1 MVLEAWEKNDYSH
14 LMGKKA
20 GIVRALQ
27 RIGRDHNADFIN
39 GLDIDALRQASPID
53 FRAGIKGLG
62 IKQRK
67 WMTTI
72 HENGGFWHPKC
83 NFSFENVLTICNCL
97 EKRGLLFRDTS
108 PQMPQPCFRIA
119 LSQEEMERL
128 VCRPEPT
135 KGTGETRG
143 RKEGPREMQPLYPLE
158 PYVVFEEGLG
168 QSLRIGQ
175 YKKTPY
181 PLATINALQHSKQAQ
196 EALADLFALSP
207 RMAKILHRLV
217 QLEDLRS
224 QAEQQGLPFPRQEYE
239 ATYGS
244 ARDLIAKLPLKRE
257 DS

>member
-1 MVLEAWEKNDYSH
+1 
-14 LMGKKA
+14 
-20 GIVRALQ
+20 
-27 RIGRDHNADFIN
+27 
-39 GLDIDALRQASPID
+39 
-53 FRAGIKGLG
+53 
-62 IKQRK
+62 
-67 WMTTI
+67 
-72 HENGGFWHPKC
+72 
-83 NFSFENVLTICNCL
+83 
-97 EKRGLLFRDTS
+97 
-108 PQMPQPCFRIA
+108 
-119 LSQEEMERL
+119 
-128 VCRPEPT
+128 
-135 KGTGETRG
+135 
-143 RKEGPREMQPLYPLE
+143 MQPLYPLE